1 MEWLQRVCTSL
12 GRHIRHTQHIIW
24 KLLNVADGA
33 EMLESS
39 SLKIVSPANY
49 VSFFSR
55 NLVEFPVFLCM
66 LFGRVTWSTAGRAL
80 FFPSRPR
87 PWTTSR
93 FVPGKGGKGV
103 DLSFA
108 LGDLGCFVPPC
119 PVLDQKMLWKKFCLP
134 WSHGTGP
141 VYFAYMKTIIKKIN
155 TMNVWQIYT
164 KIVSGKVP

>member
-1 MEWLQRVCTSL
+1 MEWLQRVWTSL

-49 VSFFSR
+49 VCFFSR
-55 NLVEFPVFLCM
+55 NLVGVSSISLHAK
-66 LFGRVTWSTAGRAL
+66 LGRLTWSTAGRAL
-80 FFPSRPR
+80 FFLSRPR

-103 DLSFA
+103 DLSLP
-108 LGDLGCFVPPC
+108 LGDLGCFVPPQAPFWIKRC
-119 PVLDQKMLWKKFCLP
+119 YGKCLPPMIPWDWSGIFCL
-134 WSHGTGP
+134 HENHN
-141 VYFAYMKTIIKKIN
+141 KKD
-155 TMNVWQIYT
+155 
-164 KIVSGKVP
+164 